1 MRSKVENV
9 RLVLTSLVMLMA
21 LLLAA
26 CGQSRTGGR
35 TASVATSVAVPGTM
49 GVTTDTQGMPM
60 TTLTIANQGEQLL
73 FDKKQLGPIPTGKQ
87 ITLKFTN
94 DSTIHQHNWILL
106 NTDDPAVAAAFDEEA
121 AAAGEEA
128 MYLPADTSL
137 VLASS
142 QLLSPG
148 TITSDIITFTAPAP
162 GRYIYICT
170 VPGHYGSGMWGELI
184 VVP

>member
-1 MRSKVENV
+1 MRSMVQNA

-21 LLLAA
+21 LLLTA
-26 CGQSRTGGR
+26 CGQSRSGGS
-35 TASVATSVAVPGTM
+35 TAPVATPVSVPGTT
-49 GVTTDTQGMPM
+49 GETTDTQGMPM
-60 TTLTIANQGEQLL
+60 TTLAIANQGEQLL

-87 ITLKFTN
+87 ITVRFTN

-128 MYLPADTSL
+128 EYLPADTSL
-137 VLASS
+137 VLARS

-148 TITSDIITFTAPAP
+148 TITSDTITFTAPAP
-162 GRYIYICT
+162 GTYIYVST